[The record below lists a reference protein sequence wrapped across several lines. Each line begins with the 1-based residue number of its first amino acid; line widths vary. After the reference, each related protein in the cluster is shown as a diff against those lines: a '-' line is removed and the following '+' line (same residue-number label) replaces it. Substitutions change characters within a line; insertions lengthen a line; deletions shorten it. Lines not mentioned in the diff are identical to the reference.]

1 MNITKLTDN
10 IQILDTIN
18 FILNKLHL
26 PFKFHDEF
34 IDNFEYIPKQLIYVN
49 LFDVYDKY
57 FEYIVKI
64 HGDQVESLKV
74 LIDDLLT
81 EDVIHAHIS
90 DRFVLLGKVYNLY
103 ICMSED
109 DNTLFLTREIG
120 NEYENFTNNN

>member
-26 PFKFHDEF
+26 PPKFQDEF
-34 IDNFEYIPKQLIYVN
+34 IDNFEYIPKQLIAVEW
-49 LFDVYDKY
+49 FDLYDKY
-57 FEYIVKI
+57 FEYIVKLQ
-64 HGDQVESLKV
+64 GDSVESLKN

-81 EDVIHAHIS
+81 EDVIHADIS
-90 DRFVLLGKVYNLY
+90 ERFVLIGKIYNLY
-103 ICMSED
+103 ICMSEV

-120 NEYENFTNNN
+120 NERKY